1 MAPLLHSLR
10 WGLSAVL
17 ACGLAA
23 LIGVALLARDE
34 GSFIVRGR
42 SMAPAIPLG
51 ALIRVTAVPAQQV
64 RPGDIVTIRADNG
77 VVVTHRVVRA
87 VDAGADQYFALKG
100 DANDTLDAALVPA
113 RSLIGRVDHY
123 LPYAGFAAMML
134 TLPSGQLAT
143 LALMGS
149 ALLAICLL
157 RELES
162 AARKE
167 RSVNAFAS

>member
-1 MAPLLHSLR
+1 MTPLLRSLR
-10 WGLSAVL
+10 WGLSVVL
-17 ACGLAA
+17 ACGLAT
-23 LIGVALLARDE
+23 LVGVALLARDE

-87 VDAGADQYFALKG
+87 VDAGADRYFALKG

-123 LPYAGFAAMML
+123 LPYAGFAAVML
-134 TLPSGQLAT
+134 TLPSGLLAT

-149 ALLAICLL
+149 ALFAICFL
-157 RELES
+157 RVES
-162 AARKE
+162 AARQE
-167 RSVNAFAS
+167 RPVDAFAS